1 MSTPAATVAVRSPRQ
16 VPRAPMVVEHSAHE
30 EARRATKRAGDL
42 AVVWQRR
49 TPSCRQKSL
58 FGLIL
63 AQ

>member
-1 MSTPAATVAVRSPRQ
+1 
-16 VPRAPMVVEHSAHE
+16 MVVEHSAHE